1 MQHSLTTRRAFTL
14 VELLVVIAIIG
25 ILVALLLPAVQTAR
39 EAARRIQCVNQIR
52 QLCLASLTYES
63 SNQSFPPGLVDDD
76 GNLQDGQHNGFVYL
90 LPFFEES
97 ALHDQYRFDEDWKS
111 DNNAALAQ
119 TRIEFLICPSN
130 ESGVT
135 NEGNLPGAPTD
146 YAFSKGDVAY
156 LCNKPQNSGIFDV
169 NSHTRVGKIADGL
182 SKTMAFGEA
191 ISDPQWPVVPP

>member
-1 MQHSLTTRRAFTL
+1 MRQTPTIRRAFTL

-63 SNQSFPPGLVDDD
+63 SNRSFPPGLVDDD
-76 GNLQDGQHNGFVYL
+76 DNLQDAQHNGFVYL
-90 LPFFEES
+90 LPYFEES
-97 ALHDQYRFDEDWKS
+97 SLRDRYNLKEDWKS

-130 ESGVT
+130 ESGVP
-135 NEGNLPGAPTD
+135 NAGSLPGAPHR
-146 YAFSKGDVAY
+146 
-156 LCNKPQNSGIFDV
+156 LRILQ
-169 NSHTRVGKIADGL
+169 RRLGL
-182 SKTMAFGEA
+182 SWQQAARLGHL
-191 ISDPQWPVVPP
+191 